1 MPAADALH
9 VFVARLATR
18 FFDAPA
24 PRRVRLLRSAD
35 ASAMRLALALAVRGE
50 LLRNVNATP
59 AEQSLEKALRLRL
72 VDALRPENLR
82 LRALDA
88 ASPETL
94 LDAVRYHDAVH
105 PVVSE
110 ADLRRRLAPDRAL
123 YALVHKSRPTAPLA
137 FAEVALTRGL
147 PKAVDRLLDPAS
159 PILPP
164 SAADHGVFFG
174 ISNTE
179 PGAAGLSLGAV
190 LIERMLGL
198 LVASFPH
205 VTHWVTLSP
214 IPGLRAWLEATLGEP
229 AGRASLE
236 AICTESGVSI
246 AELAAAVDAARRGAA
261 RSGELHR
268 GTARSGELHRS
279 PALRAIAEHYL
290 ASTDSRGRPVDPVA
304 RFHIGN
310 GARVDAV
317 LLDADRSTK
326 GLAQSLGVMASYA
339 YVVGGRRVG
348 EGAEAP

>member
-24 PRRVRLLRSAD
+24 RTRQRLLRSAD
-35 ASAMRLALALAVRGE
+35 ASAMRLALALAVRSE
-50 LLRNVNATP
+50 LLRNASATQ
-59 AEQSLEKALRLRL
+59 AERSFEKALRSRL
-72 VDALRPENLR
+72 ADALRAENLR
-82 LRALDA
+82 ARALDA
-88 ASPETL
+88 GSPETL

-123 YALVHKSRPTAPLA
+123 YGLVHKSRPSSALA
-137 FAEVALTRGL
+137 FAEVALVRGL
-147 PKAVDRLLDPAS
+147 PKRVDRLLDPAA

-179 PGAAGLSLGAV
+179 PGAAGLALGST
-190 LIERMLGL
+190 LIERMIDLLGMR
-198 LVASFPH
+198 FPH
-205 VTHWVTLSP
+205 VPHWVTLSP
-214 IPGLRAWLEATLGEP
+214 IPGLRAWLEASLRDP
-229 AGRASLE
+229 AARVPLE
-236 AICTESGVSI
+236 AICSESSVSI
-246 AELAAAVDAARRGAA
+246 ADLSAAVDAAR
-261 RSGELHR
+261 HR
-268 GTARSGELHRS
+268 TASRDADVSS
-279 PALRAIAEHYL
+279 VLRPLAEHYL
-290 ASTDSRGRPVDPVA
+290 GSTDERGRPIDPVA

-310 GARVDAV
+310 GARLDAV

-326 GLAQSLGVMASYA
+326 GMAQSLGVMASYA

-348 EGAEAP
+348 AGAEAP